1 MQFNNTNGTQK
12 AKFYLGGA
20 KSAFLEFLS
29 NRFRFRNNADDAFL
43 NVSVG
48 NIPLTGS
55 DNNDA
60 VALMDLKGRVAD
72 ISIAFNGGS
81 PASVVNGSFAFCH
94 TSGGSY
100 TAGYIY
106 YGKSSAWVQMPTNV
120 CTTITTRT
128 AISGT
133 ISLDANAIYAYE
145 GSTWVKKGRGA
156 DFGWRCIA
164 IPFTFS
170 SSFPLTSTTL
180 VPANSVVTR
189 TIVNITTGF
198 TLGSTLKV
206 EVNSTSPITLMDS
219 SAGDFDSDTAN
230 QYDSDGV
237 VTPLTA
243 GAVKVSK
250 TGTMTDG
257 EGVVYVLFGE
267 TES

>member
-1 MQFNNTNGTQK
+1 MLFNNTNGTQK
-12 AKFYLGGA
+12 TRYYLGGA
-20 KSAFLEFLS
+20 KSAFLEFVS
-29 NRFRFRNNADDAFL
+29 NRFRFRNNADNAYL

-48 NIPLTGS
+48 NIALTGS

-60 VALMDLKGRVAD
+60 VSLMDLRGRVAD
-72 ISIAFNGGS
+72 ISMAFSGSS

-100 TAGYIY
+100 TAGYVY

-128 AISGT
+128 AITGT
-133 ISLDANAIYAYE
+133 ISLDANAIYTYE
-145 GSTWVKKGRGA
+145 GGSWVKKGRGA

-164 IPFTFS
+164 IPFDHS

-189 TIVNITTGF
+189 TIVDITTGF
-198 TLGSTLKV
+198 TSGSTLKV
-206 EVNSTSPITLMDS
+206 ELDLPSPIQLMDS

-230 QYDSDGV
+230 QYDNDGIV
-237 VTPLTA
+237 VPLTA

-250 TGTMTDG
+250 TGTMTAG
-257 EGVVYVLFGE
+257 VGVVYVMFGE
-267 TES
+267 VES